1 MVNLWFSCSNP
12 WLHVYLHLATCI
24 FTLVFGHNAVDQ
36 HKFMRTI
43 FSHFFVN
50 AVCRS
55 HSSCQYTMFGKNG
68 NKLLQVIL
76 LIKLLN
82 VLVNGVYYCTLL
94 IWQIYHLRQTFS

>member
-1 MVNLWFSCSNP
+1 MYIYP